1 MNLDGYGILTNTI
14 LVKRLTLH
22 SHRHPPRYR
31 HCTCSCNAAVIAL
44 WLHFVHLHVDDVG
57 GQLKL
62 LVPFGLPSPA
72 QLLPTEQ

>member
-1 MNLDGYGILTNTI
+1 MNLDGYGRPDHTI

-22 SHRHPPRYR
+22 SHRHPLRYH
-31 HCTCSCNAAVIAL
+31 HCTCSCNVAVIAL
-44 WLHFVHLHVDDVG
+44 WLHFVHLYVDDVG

-62 LVPFGLPSPA
+62 LVPFGLPWLA